1 MIRETT
7 FDVETTTFQKGNPFS
22 KRNRLCSV
30 GMLLDGG
37 YIDFP
42 IEHGNDPY
50 GTHLLAIQQIIRE
63 TELLIGFNLKFDI
76 HWLRRYGINITC
88 STVWDCQL
96 AYFILHQQQTPYPS
110 LDDALAQYGL
120 PAKLDRVKVEY
131 WERGI
136 DTPEI
141 PWEILAEYQEAD
153 VRKTYD
159 VYLKQKEQFEN
170 GDPRLYELFK
180 LQCKDLLILED
191 MEFFGMKVDVELAS
205 RRADELGRELA
216 AIDAELSNIGDGR
229 INWGS
234 PDHLSVFLFGGTITF
249 RVREKAQRILKSG
262 EIKEYERWGT
272 LDVKFPRLVKPDER
286 TESSTTRGMSEE
298 DIRRTNEDKIQ
309 AGRRPIQRLYSVDE
323 QALRSIKGTG
333 KVKRAIKLLLRRSE
347 VEKLYGTYYKG
358 LPELIEEM
366 DWPENEMHGQFNQC
380 VVVTGRLSSSKP
392 NLQNL
397 AGESKALYVSR
408 FQ

>member
-50 GTHLLAIQQIIRE
+50 GSHLRAIQQIIRE

-88 STVWDCQL
+88 SAVWDCQL
-96 AYFILHQQQTPYPS
+96 AHFILHQQQTPYPS
-110 LDDALAQYGL
+110 LDDALAEYGL
-120 PAKLDRVKVEY
+120 PKKLDRVKNEF

-191 MEFFGMKVDVELAS
+191 MEFFGMKMDVDLAK
-205 RRADELGRELA
+205 RKVDELGKELNEIDQELA
-216 AIDAELSNIGDGR
+216 DLGDGR

-234 PDHLSVFLFGGTITF
+234 PDHISVFLYGGTITF
-249 RVREKAQRILKSG
+249 KCREQVQRTLKNG
-262 EIKEYERWGT
+262 TVKHYERWGT
-272 LDVKFPRLVKPDER
+272 TDVQFPRLVKPDDRNEQAA
-286 TESSTTRGMSEE
+286 TRGKSDEE
-298 DIRRTNEDKIQ
+298 LQRINAEKIKS
-309 AGRRPIQRLYSVDE
+309 GHRPLQRLYSVDE
-323 QALRSIKGTG
+323 QSLRSIKGTG
-333 KVKRAIKLLLRRSE
+333 KVKRVVGLLLRRAE
-347 VEKLYGTYYKG
+347 LEKLYGTYYKG
-358 LPELIEEM
+358 LSDLIEEM
-366 DWPENEMHGQFNQC
+366 DWPEGELHGQFNQC

-408 FQ
+408 Y